1 MIKKDIF
8 NFNHIDKNISKEKL
22 SEIKALY
29 KFYHKLFWCYKKA
42 FKHFKRLNL
51 IINIS
56 STSLVVIGTIAGAIT
71 LNTIIL
77 GTISGAGLVLKT
89 VSEITDY
96 KKKIEMSKFAYT
108 TYEKVLVDLRSS
120 LRGNQFNHT
129 AFIYEMR
136 LIDEMIID
144 LCGGRG
150 FVISMHLC
158 KKYARSTT
166 TNVDN
171 KRNMYERAF

>member
-1 MIKKDIF
+1 MTKTDII
-8 NFNHIDKNISKEKL
+8 NFNHIDRNIIKEKL

-29 KFYHKLFWCYKKA
+29 KFYHKRFWCYKKA

-51 IINIS
+51 AINIGS
-56 STSLVVIGTIAGAIT
+56 AGLVVTGTIAGGIT
-71 LNTIIL
+71 LNPIIL

-89 VSEITDY
+89 VSEIKDY

-144 LCGGRG
+144 LCP
-150 FVISMHLC
+150 FVDKFEKQYH
-158 KKYARSTT
+158 KKYTVT
-166 TNVDN
+166 
-171 KRNMYERAF
+171 E